1 VRKGLPQGEVADLI
15 SNMLGSDLSERLVI
29 DSDTSAERATAA
41 AKRKLLIG
49 AALCLLF
56 MCAEIVGGY
65 LAHSLAIMTDAAHM
79 LSDVAGFLV
88 GVLSLFL
95 TNRAP
100 TPKYSFGYHIAEVLG
115 AMVSISIVWLM
126 TGVLLYEATNR
137 LFSPEPVDGRTMFV
151 VSLVGVV
158 MNVVLMAVLGHGEG
172 GHGGHGGHGHSHG
185 GGGHGGGGHGGGH
198 GGGLAPVRAVADGH
212 DHSHA
217 PAAGHGH
224 GHGHAEEGEGGEA
237 GHGPCCGEGEGA
249 GGAGSSLALR
259 AAMLH
264 VTGDACRSLL

>member
-1 VRKGLPQGEVADLI
+1 
-15 SNMLGSDLSERLVI
+15 MLGSDLSERLVI

-172 GHGGHGGHGHSHG
+172 GHGGHGGGHGHSHG
-185 GGGHGGGGHGGGH
+185 HSHGGGH

-224 GHGHAEEGEGGEA
+224 GHAEEGEGGGG